1 MLLNHIIFL
10 FVTVPTKSKRCVS
23 LRCFFNWSAV
33 FPIPCCW
40 MRADPSADELRRL
53 MMLHGGQF
61 HVYYSRS
68 ITTHII
74 ASNLPN
80 NKIKE
85 LKGEKVVRP
94 AWITDRLVDSGN
106 CRN

>member
-1 MLLNHIIFL
+1 
-10 FVTVPTKSKRCVS
+10 
-23 LRCFFNWSAV
+23 
-33 FPIPCCW
+33 

>member
-1 MLLNHIIFL
+1 
-10 FVTVPTKSKRCVS
+10 
-23 LRCFFNWSAV
+23 
-33 FPIPCCW
+33 
-40 MRADPSADELRRL
+40 